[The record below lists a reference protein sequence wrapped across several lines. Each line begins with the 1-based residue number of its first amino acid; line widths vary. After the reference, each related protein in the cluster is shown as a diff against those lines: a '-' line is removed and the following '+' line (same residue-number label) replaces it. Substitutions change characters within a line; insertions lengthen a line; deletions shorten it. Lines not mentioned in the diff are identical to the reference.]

1 MRIQIVSTMYNNIC
15 LVETY
20 PPKRGWPGCQR
31 RPGCDCLGS
40 CLFSEMVVS
49 STYFQRS
56 VAGTSSPLIM
66 MMNSHSPN
74 FAPWGTHVEATP
86 HSEKQSWP
94 SLTRSLHEVRK
105 SMTQEITGS
114 GMSYKHSFSTFR
126 GSMRSRAF
134 LKSKKTTLIV
144 ASLPSVALFQ
154 AWIMLTR
161 ASEVPKPGTMPN
173 CLGSTFASAAGL
185 T

>member
-1 MRIQIVSTMYNNIC
+1 MRIQIVSTMYNNIR
-15 LVETY
+15 LVETH

-31 RPGCDCLGS
+31 RPGSDCLGS

-94 SLTRSLHEVRK
+94 SLTRCLHEVRK
-105 SMTQEITGS
+105 SMIQEITGS
-114 GMSYKHSFSTFR
+114 GMSTFR
-126 GSMRSRAF
+126 GSMRSKAS
-134 LKSKKTTLIV
+134 LKSKRTSLIV

-161 ASEVPKPGTMPN
+161 ASELPKPGTMPN
-173 CLGSTFASAAGL
+173 CLGSTFASTAGL
-185 T
+185 K

>member
-1 MRIQIVSTMYNNIC
+1 MYNNIR

-40 CLFSEMVVS
+40 CVFSEMVVS

-74 FAPWGTHVEATP
+74 FVPWGTHAEATP

-94 SLTRSLHEVRK
+94 SLTRCLHKVRK
-105 SMTQEITGS
+105 SMIQEITGS
-114 GMSYKHSFSTFR
+114 VKPYKHSFSTFR
-126 GSMRSRAF
+126 WSMRSKAF
-134 LKSKKTTLIV
+134 LKSKRTTLIV
-144 ASLPSVALFQ
+144 ASLPSVALFH

-161 ASEVPKPGTMPN
+161 ASEVPEPGTMPN
-173 CLGSTFASAAGL
+173 CLGSTFASTEGL

>member
-1 MRIQIVSTMYNNIC
+1 MRIQRVSTMYNNIR

-56 VAGTSSPLIM
+56 VEGTSSPLIM

-94 SLTRSLHEVRK
+94 SLTRCLHEVRK
-105 SMTQEITGS
+105 SMIQEITGS

-126 GSMRSRAF
+126 RRRKLASSPRAKAVWRS
-134 LKSKKTTLIV
+134 
-144 ASLPSVALFQ
+144 
-154 AWIMLTR
+154 WIR
-161 ASEVPKPGTMPN
+161 DFSRCN
-173 CLGSTFASAAGL
+173 DRLGFR
-185 T
+185 